1 VRIHNPFFLTV
12 FFSGIFLLSLT
23 PIGGQTEVRP
33 GFNIFSEEQD
43 VEIGSESAAEVE
55 KQLPLLHDPFVESYI
70 EEIGER
76 LAAVV
81 QGPAFPYQFKVIN
94 VSDLNAF
101 ALPGGFMYVN
111 RGLIEAA
118 ASEGE
123 LAGVMA
129 HEIAHVA
136 LRHGTNQASK
146 AYLAQAG
153 LGLLGGLFGGG
164 STTEMV
170 SAIGGFGLN
179 ATFLKFSR
187 TAEEQSDVVGAQ
199 MLAKADYD
207 PMAMASFFETLREEA
222 GRDPGKLEQ
231 FFSSH
236 PAPVNRARRIR
247 EEVQLLDP
255 VRPGSPVGDF
265 ARLKSRLRA
274 RPRAPSMANLAEGM
288 GPDQEQPESESR
300 GRPGSLDEIAV
311 PSDRLELFESPS
323 RSFRIR
329 YPSNWQ
335 ASESSQS
342 DGATLVP
349 EGGRFG
355 EGGQSHIV
363 YGIIVSFFEVPS
375 GAGRTRGR
383 PYPGRDDLERASNQL
398 FESLVGSNDYLRFL
412 QGSNRQETVDG
423 ERGLSAVLSG
433 RSPVTGE
440 LERVKVLTR
449 RLPDGR
455 LIYLLFIAPERR
467 FGELERIVNR
477 IVSSLS
483 LNDPALPGR

>member
-1 VRIHNPFFLTV
+1 MKSQNPVFLVALLSAT
-12 FFSGIFLLSLT
+12 FLLSSA
-23 PIGGQTEVRP
+23 PIEGQTEVRP

-43 VEIGSESAAEVE
+43 LEIGSESAAEVE
-55 KQLPLLHDPFVESYI
+55 KQLPLLDDPVVGRYI
-70 EEIGER
+70 EESGER
-76 LAAVV
+76 LAEVV
-81 QGPAFPYQFKVIN
+81 QGPAFPYQLKVVN

-111 RGLIEAA
+111 RGLIGAAGSEA
-118 ASEGE
+118 E

-146 AYLAQAG
+146 AYLEQAG
-153 LGLLGGLFGGG
+153 LGLQGGIFGGG

-179 ATFLKFSR
+179 TTFLKFSR

-207 PMAMASFFETLREEA
+207 PMAMAGFFETLREEA
-222 GRDPGKLEQ
+222 GRDPGKLEE

-247 EEVQLLDP
+247 EEVQLLGP
-255 VRPGSPVGDF
+255 VRPGRPVGDF

-274 RPRAPSMANLAEGM
+274 RPRAPSMADLAEGI
-288 GPDQEQPESESR
+288 GPDQGQPESESR

-311 PSDRLELFESPS
+311 PSDRLEVFESPS

-335 ASESSQS
+335 AVDSSQAA
-342 DGATLVP
+342 GATLPRQRRARASRQPADPVSGWLQRLSSSP
-349 EGGRFG
+349 SRLQPAGDGRW
-355 EGGQSHIV
+355 
-363 YGIIVSFFEVPS
+363 
-375 GAGRTRGR
+375 GAGALDRALGPLPGNGGAGTCQGGDSPTSGWPAHLSAFHRTR
-383 PYPGRDDLERASNQL
+383 
-398 FESLVGSNDYLRFL
+398 
-412 QGSNRQETVDG
+412 ET
-423 ERGLSAVLSG
+423 L
-433 RSPVTGE
+433 
-440 LERVKVLTR
+440 
-449 RLPDGR
+449 
-455 LIYLLFIAPERR
+455 
-467 FGELERIVNR
+467 
-477 IVSSLS
+477 
-483 LNDPALPGR
+483 